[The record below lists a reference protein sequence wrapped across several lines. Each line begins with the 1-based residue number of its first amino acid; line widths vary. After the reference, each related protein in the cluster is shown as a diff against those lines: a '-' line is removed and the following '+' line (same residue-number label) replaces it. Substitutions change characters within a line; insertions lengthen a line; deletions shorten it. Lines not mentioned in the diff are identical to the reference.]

1 MTSFSK
7 LRTSVSRARS
17 FISRGHKSIAYA
29 HMKQSMV
36 TVLGLL
42 ILAGCGG
49 GGGGGS
55 ASANDGSSAPSSTP
69 ASSPAGFW
77 NGTTNTD
84 RVISLII
91 LDDNTFYTFYTPE
104 GDPNNLAGVAQGHA
118 AVNGG
123 TFNANDVQDFN
134 FEENKVMAETVTA
147 SFTPRTSF
155 DGSVTAAAGT
165 ITFKTTFDPDY
176 DKPAKTTDAAG
187 KYLVQSASISG
198 QRDSVTLTVEN
209 NGSILYQ
216 GASGCL
222 STGSITPRA
231 SGNIFDLVINFGT
244 APCSFPRLT
253 LRGIAYYD
261 PTDQSLTGVAP
272 NQARTDIALFTGA
285 KLQ

>member
-7 LRTSVSRARS
+7 LCTSVSRARS
-17 FISRGHKSIAYA
+17 FISRGHRSIAYA
-29 HMKQSMV
+29 RMKQSMV

-42 ILAGCGG
+42 VLAGCGG
-49 GGGGGS
+49 GGGGG
-55 ASANDGSSAPSSTP
+55 ASANDAAPAPSSTP
-69 ASSPAGFW
+69 AASPAGFW
-77 NGTTNTD
+77 GGTTGNN
-84 RVISLII
+84 RGISLVI
-91 LDDNTFYTFYTPE
+91 LDDNTFYAFYMAE
-104 GDPNNLAGVAQGHA
+104 GNPDTLAGVAQGHA
-118 AVNGG
+118 SVNGG

-147 SFTPRTSF
+147 SFTPRKSF
-155 DGSVTAAAGT
+155 DGSVTAPAGT

-187 KYLVQSASISG
+187 KYLVQIGSIG
-198 QRDSVTLTVEN
+198 GERDSVTLTVEN

-231 SGNIFDLVINFGT
+231 SGNVFDLVINFGT

-253 LRGIAYYD
+253 LRGIAHYD
-261 PTDQSLTGVAP
+261 PTDQSLWGAAP
-272 NQARTDIALFTGA
+272 NQARTDVALFTGA
-285 KLQ
+285 KLR